1 MKFKEVPKDK
11 VEIIGSIINGSPNSV
26 NGSPWLSVY
35 PCDPQ
40 DIVDNPV
47 LLNKS
52 VAAGIVASGAIVLGL
67 PIPIYSYDIVRMDG
81 SIFDIDRHLLST
93 SGSVILRRREIDK
106 SLAEH
111 HSSDI
116 PDYYK
121 FSK

>member
-52 VAAGIVASGAIVLGL
+52 VAAGIVASGAIVIGS

-81 SIFDIDRHLLST
+81 SIFDIDRHLLSA
-93 SGSVILRRREIDK
+93 SGSAILRRREIDK

-116 PDYYK
+116 PNHYK

>member
-1 MKFKEVPKDK
+1 
-11 VEIIGSIINGSPNSV
+11 
-26 NGSPWLSVY
+26 
-35 PCDPQ
+35 
-40 DIVDNPV
+40 
-47 LLNKS
+47 
-52 VAAGIVASGAIVLGL
+52 
-67 PIPIYSYDIVRMDG
+67 MDG